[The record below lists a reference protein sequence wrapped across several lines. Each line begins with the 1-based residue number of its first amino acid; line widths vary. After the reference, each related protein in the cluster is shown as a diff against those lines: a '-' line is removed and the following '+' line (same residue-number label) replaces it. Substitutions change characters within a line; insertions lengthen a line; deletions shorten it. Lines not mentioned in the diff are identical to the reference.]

1 MNLKNADYMDNIQV
15 AAYIAIGLDII
26 VGILSLVLNW
36 RYAEL
41 WKNYENS
48 KDTLGPYKM
57 FCGFQLG
64 PFQMCRGF
72 GKAKFLVF
80 KILIGFVMPLIDTIS
95 GKIKFQNHD
104 VREKLFHFYFFNRHM
119 K

>member
-15 AAYIAIGLDII
+15 AAYIAIGLDLF

-36 RYAEL
+36 RYAL
-41 WKNYENS
+41 KDHFKNS

-57 FCGFQLG
+57 FCGFKLG

-80 KILIGFVMPLIDTIS
+80 TIIIGFGKPLTDTIS
-95 GKIKFQNHD
+95 GKITYSYWVYAQT
-104 VREKLFHFYFFNRHM
+104 YSI
-119 K
+119 